1 MIGIHYPEEQKIF
14 CPACGIMTFSIG
26 EDWLIDP
33 GAELVMNDCSH
44 LQFLGTDDG
53 KEIDKN
59 YWYDQHEELEGDM
72 DFLDYLKK
80 TLGDDYVCFIQYS
93 VAPAM
98 GCGYIIFKFT
108 EGREMDVPPIYQ
120 ANITPPPKNPEFS
133 IEVAMIKTFVGDAL

>member
-1 MIGIHYPEEQKIF
+1 MIEILHPEEQKIF
-14 CPACGIMTFSIG
+14 CSVCGIMTLSFG
-26 EDWLIDP
+26 EEGQLD
-33 GAELVMNDCSH
+33 AELVMNDCSH
-44 LQFLGTDDG
+44 LQFLGTNDG

-59 YWYDQHEELEGDM
+59 YWDDEHREVDYDM

-80 TLGDDYVCFIQYS
+80 TLDDDYVCFIQYS
-93 VAPAM
+93 GAPAM

>member
-14 CPACGIMTFSIG
+14 CPACGIMTFSFG
-26 EDWLIDP
+26 EDWLINS

-59 YWYDQHEELEGDM
+59 NWYAQHGELEGDV

-80 TLGDDYVCFIQYS
+80 TLGDGYVCFIQCS
-93 VAPAM
+93 GAPAM

-108 EGREMDVPPIYQ
+108 EGRKIDAP
-120 ANITPPPKNPEFS
+120 
-133 IEVAMIKTFVGDAL
+133 FVGDVI

>member
-1 MIGIHYPEEQKIF
+1 MIEILHPVEQKIF
-14 CPACGIMTFSIG
+14 CSVCGIMTLSFG
-26 EDWLIDP
+26 EEGQLD
-33 GAELVMNDCSH
+33 AELVMNDCSH
-44 LQFLGTDDG
+44 LQFIGTDDG

-59 YWYDQHEELEGDM
+59 YWHAQHGELEGDV

-93 VAPAM
+93 GAPAM

>member
-14 CPACGIMTFSIG
+14 CPACGIMTFSFG
-26 EDWLIDP
+26 EDWLIDS

-59 YWYDQHEELEGDM
+59 YWYDEHREVDADV

-93 VAPAM
+93 GAPAM

-108 EGREMDVPPIYQ
+108 EVREMDVPPIYQ

>member
-14 CPACGIMTFSIG
+14 CPACGIMTLSFG
-26 EDWLIDP
+26 EEDQLDT
-33 GAELVMNDCSH
+33 ELVMNDCSH

-59 YWYDQHEELEGDM
+59 YWYDEHREVDADV

-80 TLGDDYVCFIQYS
+80 TLGDDYVCFIQHS
-93 VAPAM
+93 GIPAM

>member
-1 MIGIHYPEEQKIF
+1 MMRLLYNDRNTLSRRTKNILSCLWNNDIWLLEND
-14 CPACGIMTFSIG
+14 
-26 EDWLIDP
+26 DWLIDP

-44 LQFLGTDDG
+44 LQFIGTDDG

-59 YWYDQHEELEGDM
+59 YWYGEHKEVDADV

-93 VAPAM
+93 GAPAM

-108 EGREMDVPPIYQ
+108 EG
-120 ANITPPPKNPEFS
+120 T
-133 IEVAMIKTFVGDAL
+133 

>member
-1 MIGIHYPEEQKIF
+1 MIEIEAIRDGHGLF

-59 YWYDQHEELEGDM
+59 YFSSSSLYLSMSLGYL
-72 DFLDYLKK
+72 LD
-80 TLGDDYVCFIQYS
+80 TIS
-93 VAPAM
+93 
-98 GCGYIIFKFT
+98 IF
-108 EGREMDVPPIYQ
+108 
-120 ANITPPPKNPEFS
+120 
-133 IEVAMIKTFVGDAL
+133 

>member
-1 MIGIHYPEEQKIF
+1 MIGILHPEEQKIF
-14 CPACGIMTFSIG
+14 CSVCGIMTLSFG
-26 EDWLIDP
+26 EEGQLD
-33 GAELVMNDCSH
+33 AELVMNDCSH
-44 LQFLGTDDG
+44 LQFVGTDDG

-59 YWYDQHEELEGDM
+59 YWYGEHKEVDTDV

-108 EGREMDVPPIYQ
+108 EGTVMDVSPIYQ

-133 IEVAMIKTFVGDAL
+133 IEVAMIKTFVDDAL